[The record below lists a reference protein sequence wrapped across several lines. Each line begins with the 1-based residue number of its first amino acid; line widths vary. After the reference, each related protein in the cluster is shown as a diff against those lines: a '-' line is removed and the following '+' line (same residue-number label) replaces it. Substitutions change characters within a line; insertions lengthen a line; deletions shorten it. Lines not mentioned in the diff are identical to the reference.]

1 VKKARIDRDPEHVA
15 ATMAAYARGLTG
27 RNGPKQK

>member
-27 RNGPKQK
+27 RSGPKPK